1 MIFLSSSVKPQI
13 SYYSVSVSNPRQN
26 NASCDIFYF
35 FIYCCYGRQL
45 IWIQLS
51 VRTFFL
57 SNVSV
62 HYFYQIMRVFA
73 LGIIPMT
80 ATMPQSVFMY
90 WATNNSISITQSL
103 LMKRKDVKKYFG
115 IMDPP
120 PPDPTQV
127 VVSPFALFQEVR
139 VKYLYYSSSRSAL
152 FLNIWFC
159 LHIFSCVFVGEMM
172 LHSIILHST
181 IISPSVKPPTVCSLY
196 CFILSSLISK

>member
-1 MIFLSSSVKPQI
+1 
-13 SYYSVSVSNPRQN
+13 
-26 NASCDIFYF
+26 
-35 FIYCCYGRQL
+35 
-45 IWIQLS
+45 
-51 VRTFFL
+51 
-57 SNVSV
+57 
-62 HYFYQIMRVFA
+62 MRLFA

-139 VKYLYYSSSRSAL
+139 VIYISYDSKSPCSAL
-152 FLNIWFC
+152 FLYI
-159 LHIFSCVFVGEMM
+159 
-172 LHSIILHST
+172 
-181 IISPSVKPPTVCSLY
+181 
-196 CFILSSLISK
+196 